1 MSQVTI
7 TLKAFG
13 DDLKS
18 GRVVS
23 SVSFDS
29 TTISVDNH
37 ITFCETVFADLNLY
51 TGWVWDTVEP
61 LLSPNRTHT
70 ALSVGDEIEIDGK
83 VYRCENV
90 GFSEVQKVGA

>member
-1 MSQVTI
+1 MSKVTI

-13 DDLKS
+13 DDLES

-23 SVSFDS
+23 SVSFG
-29 TTISVDNH
+29 SVVILPDDH
-37 ITFCETVFADLNLY
+37 ITFCEKVFADLNLY
-51 TGWVWDTVEP
+51 TGWVWDIVEP

-70 ALSVGDEIEIDGK
+70 ALSVGDEIEIDDK

>member
-1 MSQVTI
+1 MSKVTI

-13 DDLKS
+13 DDLES
-18 GRVVS
+18 ARVVS
-23 SVSFDS
+23 SVSF
-29 TTISVDNH
+29 TRITISPDEH
-37 ITFCETVFADLNLY
+37 IAFCEKIFADLNLY
-51 TGWVWDTVEP
+51 TGWVWNEVEP

>member
-1 MSQVTI
+1 MSKVII

-13 DDLKS
+13 DDLES

-23 SVSFDS
+23 SVSFTNITVQAD
-29 TTISVDNH
+29 DH
-37 ITFCETVFADLNLY
+37 IAFCEKVFADLNLY

-83 VYRCENV
+83 VYRCENL
-90 GFSEVQKVGA
+90 GFSEVQKADA

>member
-1 MSQVTI
+1 MSKVTI

-13 DDLKS
+13 DDLES

-29 TTISVDNH
+29 ITISVDNH

>member
-1 MSQVTI
+1 MSKVTI

-13 DDLKS
+13 DDLES

>member
-1 MSQVTI
+1 MSKVTI

-23 SVSFDS
+23 SVSFDN
-29 TTISVDNH
+29 IGVRADDH
-37 ITFCETVFADLNLY
+37 IAFCEKIFADLNLY
-51 TGWVWDTVEP
+51 MGWVWDIVEP

>member
-1 MSQVTI
+1 MSKVTI

>member
-1 MSQVTI
+1 MSKVTI

-13 DDLKS
+13 DDLES

-23 SVSFDS
+23 SVSFDRI
-29 TTISVDNH
+29 TVWADDH
-37 ITFCETVFADLNLY
+37 IAFCEKIFADLNTY
-51 TGWVWDTVEP
+51 MGWVWDIVEP
-61 LLSPNRTHT
+61 VLSPNRTHT